1 MTTICRISRVRSHTP
16 RLIDSYDVNYEAD
29 SELKAQCL
37 SRGFTDCVT
46 SDGKKWRLPK
56 TILLALDDT
65 IYSVDKNFDEAVIAT
80 KAEMEKQE
88 KGKCHRIY
96 CPRLVHDDE

>member
-1 MTTICRISRVRSHTP
+1 MP
-16 RLIDSYDVNYEAD
+16 RFVLTYDVNHEAEI
-29 SELKAQCL
+29 ELKAQCL

-80 KAEMEKQE
+80 KSEMEKQE
-88 KGKCHRIY
+88 KPFKLEKIF
-96 CPRLVHDDE
+96 LSTTSAALFISDEECKD